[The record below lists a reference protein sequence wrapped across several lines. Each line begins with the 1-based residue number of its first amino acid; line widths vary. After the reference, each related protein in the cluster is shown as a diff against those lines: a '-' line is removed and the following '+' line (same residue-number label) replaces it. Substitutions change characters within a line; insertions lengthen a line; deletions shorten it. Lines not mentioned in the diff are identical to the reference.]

1 MPNGA
6 AVALPPELDPPTRRE
21 AAHAEIIQRIGNVVA
36 DAAIAVC
43 AGISDWEF
51 DGRLSGA
58 TRTRAGDLFVQLFEL
73 QEATVGLLDFSAVA
87 RAEGKRTIMRRHG
100 AALKQHYGAALS
112 AERLDAVLDE
122 IIGWPLDVLAKLTAV
137 ERALAH

>member
-6 AVALPPELDPPTRRE
+6 TVALPLELDPPIGRE
-21 AAHAEIIQRIGNVVA
+21 HAEIIERIGATVA

-43 AGISDWEF
+43 AGISDWEA
-51 DGRLSGA
+51 DGRLSGT
-58 TRTRAGDLFVQLFEL
+58 TRVRTGDLFVQLYEL
-73 QEATVGLLDFSAVA
+73 QETTLGKLDFNTTA
-87 RAEGKRTIMRRHG
+87 RREGKRTIMRRHG

-112 AERLDAVLDE
+112 AERLGAVLDE